1 MGRPVA
7 ELLVD
12 AEAPE
17 NDWSDQ
23 LPPLAELVAGLSD
36 IDVPDDDESAM
47 SAAELEQIRLTLSIE
62 LEVREDGGRTRVT
75 GSTPTQW
82 TETTVLPAFHRL
94 SMRITRSDDA

>member
-1 MGRPVA
+1 VT
-7 ELLVD
+7 ELPF
-12 AEAPE
+12 EAGTPE
-17 NDWSDQ
+17 NQWSDQ
-23 LPPLAELVAGLSD
+23 LPPFAELVAGLAEV
-36 IDVPDDDESAM
+36 DVPDEQERAM
-47 SAAELEQIRLTLSIE
+47 PAAELEEIRLTLSIE

>member
-1 MGRPVA
+1 MGRHVA

>member
-1 MGRPVA
+1 VA

-17 NDWSDQ
+17 NDWSFQ
-23 LPPLAELVAGLSD
+23 LPPFAELVAGLAEIDMSD
-36 IDVPDDDESAM
+36 DVENEGVIQE
-47 SAAELEQIRLTLSIE
+47 AELEEIRLSLSIE
-62 LEVREDGGRTRVT
+62 LEVRDDGGRTRVT

>member
-12 AEAPE
+12 AGAPE

-36 IDVPDDDESAM
+36 IDVPDEDESAM

>member
-1 MGRPVA
+1 MTDA
-7 ELLVD
+7 LLD
-12 AEAPE
+12 PGPPE

-23 LPPLAELVAGLSD
+23 LPPFAELVAGLSD
-36 IDVPDDDESAM
+36 IDVPDDDDSAL

-82 TETTVLPAFHRL
+82 TETTVLPAFHKL
-94 SMRITRSDDA
+94 SMRITRIEDA

>member
-1 MGRPVA
+1 MTD
-7 ELLVD
+7 LLPEDVPIVD
-12 AEAPE
+12 
-17 NDWSDQ
+17 DWSHE
-23 LPPLAELVAGLSD
+23 LPPFAELVAGLTALEE
-36 IDVPDDDESAM
+36 DDDGGGPALPSAD
-47 SAAELEQIRLTLSIE
+47 LEEIRLTLAIE